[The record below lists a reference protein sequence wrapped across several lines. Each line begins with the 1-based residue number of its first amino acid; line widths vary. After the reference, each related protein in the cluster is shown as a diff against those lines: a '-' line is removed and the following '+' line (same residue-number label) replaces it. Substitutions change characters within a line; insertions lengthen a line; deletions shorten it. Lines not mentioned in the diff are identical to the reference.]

1 MSFVIRVDPIE
12 RKAEE
17 ILFNTVVLNR
27 EPLGSVREE
36 FLIPG
41 RKFAP
46 GSNRGGKV
54 VEKNLNYLFL
64 LVYSTHKKCTARL
77 V

>member
-1 MSFVIRVDPIE
+1 
-12 RKAEE
+12 
-17 ILFNTVVLNR
+17 VVLKQ
-27 EPLGSVREE
+27 ESLGSLREV

-46 GSNRGGKV
+46 GRNWGGKAV
-54 VEKNLNYLFL
+54 GKEPKFLFL
-64 LVYSTHKKCTARL
+64 LVYSTYKKNCTVRL